1 MVKHFLHKMFS
12 VFLALIVL
20 SSTMSFTIEKHFCG
34 DKLIDVALF
43 SELNKCNM
51 DSSSI
56 DLEEF
61 VKKMCCKDEVNIVT
75 GQDELLMHDFDDL
88 SMDIQ
93 TALFEVTRSINHL
106 VSVEL
111 LSKKSFNDYS
121 PPKLIVNR
129 LIVNQNFLI

>member
-93 TALFEVTRSINHL
+93 TALFEVKQSINHL

>member
-56 DLEEF
+56 DLGEF

-93 TALFEVTRSINHL
+93 TALFEVTQSINHL

>member
-93 TALFEVTRSINHL
+93 TALFEVTQSINHL

>member
-1 MVKHFLHKMFS
+1 MFS

-93 TALFEVTRSINHL
+93 TALFEVKQSINHL

>member
-1 MVKHFLHKMFS
+1 MVKHFLHRMFS

>member
-88 SMDIQ
+88 SIDIQ

>member
-1 MVKHFLHKMFS
+1 
-12 VFLALIVL
+12 
-20 SSTMSFTIEKHFCG
+20 
-34 DKLIDVALF
+34 
-43 SELNKCNM
+43 
-51 DSSSI
+51 
-56 DLEEF
+56 
-61 VKKMCCKDEVNIVT
+61 MCCKDEVNIVT

-93 TALFEVTRSINHL
+93 TALFEVTQSINHL

>member
-1 MVKHFLHKMFS
+1 MVKHFLHKIFS

>member
-1 MVKHFLHKMFS
+1 MVKHFLHKVFS

>member
-43 SELNKCNM
+43 SELNKCNI

-93 TALFEVTRSINHL
+93 TALFEVTQSINHL

>member
-1 MVKHFLHKMFS
+1 MFS

-93 TALFEVTRSINHL
+93 TALFEVTQSINHL

>member
-12 VFLALIVL
+12 VFLAFIVL

-51 DSSSI
+51 DSPSI

-88 SMDIQ
+88 SIDIQ

>member
-1 MVKHFLHKMFS
+1 MVKHFLHKVFS

-93 TALFEVTRSINHL
+93 TALFEVTRSINHF

>member
-75 GQDELLMHDFDDL
+75 GQDELLMHYFDDL

-93 TALFEVTRSINHL
+93 TALFEVTQSINHL

>member
-56 DLEEF
+56 DLEGF

-93 TALFEVTRSINHL
+93 TALFEVTQSINHL